1 MFMKD
6 RVLVICAFSVAMC
19 AGYGEAS
26 CKPVS
31 SVAKALCAESV
42 KASAFGW
49 NAADATACLQSALDS
64 GAKKIVVDRQA
75 SEWLVETI
83 NVPSNVE
90 LIFEDGVVVRAKPG
104 SMKGKTDCLFRC
116 KGVSNI
122 VIRGVGNA
130 TLRMNRKDY
139 LNPSLYRHAEWRHL
153 ISLRNVNNAVVR
165 DLLIEESGGDG
176 VYILQSHNVLL
187 ENLVCR
193 GHNRQ
198 GTSLIDGDNV
208 VIRNC
213 VFKETKGSLPE
224 CGMDIEPS
232 RSTFSVGKVLVDNC
246 SFCSNNCSGLAINVS
261 HLKENCGKMDVTY
274 RNCRF
279 FENAHRGIW
288 TIFSNGLGSPVQG
301 SVVFEDCEVRNNRG
315 GPLQIANLESNG
327 VSVRFARCRFDSA
340 GMTKAGPP
348 IVISNGGAK
357 SDLNNLVF
365 EDCSLVCPPKMKPVG
380 FGAMTGCGVMPG
392 GAKGVLKIRYTD
404 GKTGSY
410 DFSVLERKYIPNPEL
425 RKFETR
431 QLDISKL
438 TTANVNGQ
446 AASYVP
452 AGYRYPFTFIQS
464 VPGAGSYPIR
474 FLSKTVGKVRHIGV
488 QVEVFD
494 PAGTPHDA
502 FTVTE
507 EDFTYQLKTTAQAG
521 TKYRFEVKPEGS
533 RAVLTSDTPGH
544 GFVATSR
551 IHWLRGK
558 GENLY
563 FQALPGAGDVKV
575 EFTISPGEHI
585 SAELIAPDGT
595 VADKCVKSRES
606 VILRGKR
613 AKDAK
618 AEIWRLH
625 VTRFVDDCAIRLGSA
640 TTGVYAYD
648 PEMILI
654 KKGNGR

>member
-1 MFMKD
+1 MKHG
-6 RVLVICAFSVAMC
+6 VLTICAFTAAMY
-19 AGYGEAS
+19 ASYGEAS

-31 SVAKALCAESV
+31 SVARISSAESV
-42 KASAFGW
+42 TASAFGW
-49 NAADATACLQSALDS
+49 NATNATACLQSALDS

-75 SEWLVETI
+75 YEWLVETI

-122 VIRGVGNA
+122 VFRGIGNA

-198 GTSLIDGDNV
+198 GTSLIAGSDI

-213 VFKETKGSLPE
+213 VFKETKGALPE
-224 CGMDIEPS
+224 CGMDIEPA

-261 HLKENCGKMDVTY
+261 HLKEKCGEMDVIY

-279 FENAHRGIW
+279 FDNVQRGIW
-288 TIFSNGLGSPVQG
+288 TIFSNGLGDPVKG
-301 SVVFEDCEVRNNRG
+301 RVLFEDCDVRNNGR
-315 GPLQIANLESNG
+315 GPLQIANLEENG
-327 VSVRFARCRFDSA
+327 VSVKFVRCRFDA
-340 GMTKAGPP
+340 MGQTRVGAP
-348 IVISNGGAK
+348 IVISNGGVK
-357 SDLNNLVF
+357 SDLNNLTF
-365 EDCSLVCPPKMKPVG
+365 EDCTLVCSSKTPPVS
-380 FGAMTGCGVMPG
+380 FDAMTGCGVLPG
-392 GAKGVLKIRYTD
+392 GAKGVLNVQYTD

-410 DFSVLERKYIPNPEL
+410 DFAALERKYIPNPEL
-425 RKFETR
+425 RKFETG
-431 QLDISKL
+431 QLDIAKL
-438 TTANVNGQ
+438 TTANVNGR
-446 AASYVP
+446 ASSYVP
-452 AGYRYPFTFIQS
+452 AGYRYPFTFLQS
-464 VPGAGSYPIR
+464 VPGSGSYPIR
-474 FLSKTVGKVRHIGV
+474 FLSKKLGKKRNVNV

-494 PAGTPHDA
+494 PAGTPHDT
-502 FTVTE
+502 FTVNE
-507 EDFTYQLKTTAQAG
+507 EDFTYQLKAKARAG
-521 TKYRFEVKPEGS
+521 TIYRFEIKPSGS
-533 RAVLTSDTPGH
+533 RVVLTSDTPGH

-551 IHWLRGK
+551 IHWLTGR

-563 FQALPGAGDVKV
+563 FQALSGAGDVKV
-575 EFTISPGEHI
+575 ELTNSPGEHI

-595 VADKCVKSRES
+595 VVDKCIKSNS
-606 VILRGKR
+606 GAILHGKR

-640 TTGVYAYD
+640 TTGVYAYA

-654 KKGNGR
+654 EKRKD